1 TYVAPSEMTFSQSAN
16 EWCTKWMERELSEN
30 TIMLRLGHLDNHV
43 LPVIG
48 HLSMKK
54 ITTMMLLDLMENL
67 KRVDGKDKE
76 LSISSKQE
84 IHKLLVSI
92 FSRAIDWKVLTTN
105 PMDGVKMPVGA
116 QKKDKQLNVY
126 DEDEVDFLIKSLENE
141 LYHWKI
147 FMLLS
152 LATGMRRGEVLG
164 LEWEHIDLEQKTVTV
179 KQIIAKTR
187 NGYEVKQPKFESFR
201 TISLPDSI
209 ANELKAY
216 KQHCLEERIKL
227 QHKWVESDRDWLF
240 YNEDGRHFG
249 S

>member
-1 TYVAPSEMTFSQSAN
+1 MAHIRKRGENSYQFKVSAGLGADGKYKWKYKTYRVTEKMTPKQLQSHLEHEAYKFEQKVLSETYVAPSEMTFSQFAN

-105 PMDGVKMPVGA
+105 PMDGVKMTVGA

-141 LYHWKI
+141 
-147 FMLLS
+147 
-152 LATGMRRGEVLG
+152 
-164 LEWEHIDLEQKTVTV
+164 
-179 KQIIAKTR
+179 
-187 NGYEVKQPKFESFR
+187 
-201 TISLPDSI
+201 
-209 ANELKAY
+209 
-216 KQHCLEERIKL
+216 
-227 QHKWVESDRDWLF
+227 
-240 YNEDGRHFG
+240 
-249 S
+249 